1 MIKLTR
7 ETEGIAALAGAA
19 LVYST
24 FGIMARELGH
34 MWSDEAQV
42 AARFALAAVILTVI
56 WFVRRRA
63 KLPKR
68 TRRIALLSGPLL
80 LMTGLFFTYAIQHT
94 TLANTIFLYYGGSVL
109 TMFTLSSLWLRER
122 VTKTKVAAVIL
133 SVAGIAIYADH
144 VVALSIGVVTA
155 LVGGV
160 FDGASGIIRKKYLVG
175 YDKLTVLFYQFLTG
189 AAAMVGI
196 MFMAGGPFMR
206 TVSFSSTVTLVVYV
220 IAIIVLSQLLLV
232 GFSYVDANV
241 ATVILAMGL
250 VFTTIIGYTLF
261 QEKPLG
267 HELLGGGLILAAT
280 ILSGLQAKKGSKN
293 A

>member
-1 MIKLTR
+1 
-7 ETEGIAALAGAA
+7 
-19 LVYST
+19 
-24 FGIMARELGH
+24 
-34 MWSDEAQV
+34 
-42 AARFALAAVILTVI
+42 
-56 WFVRRRA
+56 
-63 KLPKR
+63 
-68 TRRIALLSGPLL
+68 
-80 LMTGLFFTYAIQHT
+80 
-94 TLANTIFLYYGGSVL
+94 
-109 TMFTLSSLWLRER
+109 
-122 VTKTKVAAVIL
+122 
-133 SVAGIAIYADH
+133 
-144 VVALSIGVVTA
+144 
-155 LVGGV
+155 
-160 FDGASGIIRKKYLVG
+160 
-175 YDKLTVLFYQFLTG
+175 
-189 AAAMVGI
+189 
-196 MFMAGGPFMR
+196 MR